1 MLKKQFRISLS
12 EGATRLCET
21 LATMAAYGNG
31 GRPVTIEN
39 LKLVADANLIE
50 YPTINEGCTVEPIG
64 QNALYIERKI
74 GAEYKNILKIELIE
88 VMEPEL
94 PEEEN

>member
-12 EGATRLCET
+12 EGANRLCET

-64 QNALYIERKI
+64 QNLLHIDRKI

-94 PEEEN
+94 PAEEN

>member
-12 EGATRLCET
+12 EGANRLCET

-39 LKLVADANLIE
+39 LKTVADGNLIE
-50 YPTINEGCTVEPIG
+50 FPTSNEGCTVEPIG
-64 QNALYIERKI
+64 ENVLHIDRKI